1 MGCIFLTDEERKEYF
16 LRILESINREGF
28 EGLATTNVDYAWR
41 QLKQF
46 EKFLSEGDNK

>member
-1 MGCIFLTDEERKEYF
+1 MGCIFLTDAERKEYF

-28 EGLATTNVDYAWR
+28 ATTNVDYAWR